1 MGTAILT
8 ITGLITR
15 IIGFFYRIYLS
26 RLFGEEGMGIYQL
39 LSPVLALSFSMTAAG
54 FQTAISKFVAAQA
67 GRENTAFPSRRPMAM
82 GLVLTVPLSLACT
95 TVLFLESDYIA
106 VHLLQE
112 PRTADMIRILA
123 PSIPLSA
130 IHACINGYF
139 YGIKKA
145 GVPAG
150 TQLFEQCCRVACVY
164 LVSAYILAQGHTP
177 SINVAVLGLTIGEGC
192 SMLAALL
199 AAWYHFSRYTVLS
212 AKTPASLHS
221 DSPGTGSRAKTSA
234 TQYTGLRT
242 SGLSRRQS
250 PAPHSKAVPGYGQ
263 LLGMVIPLTANRI
276 ILNLLQSVESVSIP
290 SGLRSYGYDNATAL
304 GVYGVL
310 TGMAFP
316 MIFFPNAL
324 TGSVSVMLLPMISE
338 SYAKGDE
345 EGIRRAILRTVKYCL
360 LLGFAC
366 MGFFLLTGKL
376 LGEGLYKSPLA
387 GHFIRTLSLIC
398 PFLYL
403 DNTLSSIL
411 QGLGMAGRLFLIN
424 VTSLLVRLLF
434 ILLIVPR
441 LGIQGYL
448 YGLLVSQMLQCVLYL
463 VCLGRRSRHN
473 NRQFSCSH

>member
-1 MGTAILT
+1 MSSSIKNHSRSHTRHPLIMGTAILT

-39 LSPVLALSFSMTAAG
+39 LSPVLALSFSLTAAG

-67 GRENTAFPSRRPMAM
+67 GRENTAFPSRRPMVM
-82 GLVLTVPLSLACT
+82 GLLLTIPLSLACT
-95 TVLFLESDYIA
+95 AILFLKSDYIA
-106 VHLLQE
+106 VSLLQE

-123 PSIPLSA
+123 PSVPLSA

-150 TQLFEQCCRVACVY
+150 TQLLEQCCRVACVY
-164 LVSAYILAQGHTP
+164 LVSACILAQGHTP

-199 AAWYHFSRYTVLS
+199 AAWYHFSRKTVFFP
-212 AKTPASLHS
+212 THPAV
-221 DSPGTGSRAKTSA
+221 
-234 TQYTGLRT
+234 
-242 SGLSRRQS
+242 
-250 PAPHSKAVPGYGQ
+250 VPGYGQ

-276 ILNLLQSVESVSIP
+276 VLNLLQSVESVSIP
-290 SGLRSYGYDNATAL
+290 AGLRGYGYDNATAL
-304 GVYGVL
+304 SVYGVL

-338 SYAKGDE
+338 SYAKGDD
-345 EGIRRAILRTVKYCL
+345 EGIRRAILHTVKYCL
-360 LLGFAC
+360 VLGFAC

-376 LGEGLYKSPLA
+376 LGEGLYRSPLA

-434 ILLIVPR
+434 ILLTVPR

-448 YGLLVSQMLQCVLYL
+448 YGLLVSQILQCALYL
-463 VCLGRRSRHN
+463 ACLWRRSWRG
-473 NRQFSCSH
+473 NR

>member
-1 MGTAILT
+1 MSSASKEISRSHTRHPLIMGTAILT
-8 ITGLITR
+8 ITGLVTR

-39 LSPVLALSFSMTAAG
+39 LSPVLALSFSLTAAG

-82 GLVLTVPLSLACT
+82 GLLLTIPLSLACT
-95 TVLFLESDYIA
+95 MVLFLESDPIA
-106 VHLLQE
+106 TYLLQE
-112 PRTADMIRILA
+112 PRTAAMIRILA

-164 LVSAYILAQGHTP
+164 LVSARILAQGQSP

-199 AAWYHFSRYTVLS
+199 AAWVHFSRPGYGFPRAAGHLRPRR
-212 AKTPASLHS
+212 ADTPAGPPA
-221 DSPGTGSRAKTSA
+221 SPHPSS
-234 TQYTGLRT
+234 
-242 SGLSRRQS
+242 
-250 PAPHSKAVPGYGQ
+250 VPGYGQ

-276 ILNLLQSVESVSIP
+276 VLNLLQSVESVSIP
-290 SGLRSYGYDNATAL
+290 AGLRSYGYDTATAL
-304 GVYGVL
+304 SVYGVL
-310 TGMAFP
+310 TGMSFP

-338 SYAKGDE
+338 SYARGDD
-345 EGIRRAILRTVKYCL
+345 EGIRRAILRTVKYCFF
-360 LLGFAC
+360 LGFIC
-366 MGFFLLTGKL
+366 MGFFLLTGKI

-403 DNTLSSIL
+403 DTTLSSIL

-434 ILLIVPR
+434 ILLAVPHM
-441 LGIQGYL
+441 GIQGYL
-448 YGLLVSQMLQCVLYL
+448 YGLLASQILQCVLYL
-463 VCLGRRSRHN
+463 TCLWHRALRRLG
-473 NRQFSCSH
+473 

>member
-1 MGTAILT
+1 MSSSTKSHFQSRTRHPLIMGTVILT
-8 ITGLITR
+8 VTGLITR

-39 LSPVLALSFSMTAAG
+39 LSPVLALSFSLTAAG

-67 GRENTAFPSRRPMAM
+67 GRENAAVPSRRPMVM
-82 GLVLTVPLSLACT
+82 GLLLTVPLSLACT
-95 TVLFLESDYIA
+95 MMLYTGSDFIA
-106 VHLLQE
+106 VNLLQE
-112 PRTADMIRILA
+112 PRTASMIRLLA
-123 PSIPLSA
+123 PSVPLSA

-150 TQLFEQCCRVACVY
+150 TQLLEQCCRVICVY
-164 LVSAYILAQGHTP
+164 LVSAAILSQGHTP
-177 SINVAVLGLTIGEGC
+177 SINVAVLGLTVGEGC

-199 AAWYHFSRYTVLS
+199 AAWYY
-212 AKTPASLHS
+212 
-221 DSPGTGSRAKTSA
+221 
-234 TQYTGLRT
+234 
-242 SGLSRRQS
+242 LSRR
-250 PAPHSKAVPGYGQ
+250 PVVPDFRHSSAVLSYGQ
-263 LLGMVIPLTANRI
+263 LLGMVLPLTANRI
-276 ILNLLQSVESVSIP
+276 VLNLLQSVESVSIP
-290 SGLRSYGYDNATAL
+290 AGLRSYGYDTATAL
-304 GVYGVL
+304 SVYGVL

-338 SYAKGDE
+338 SYARGDD
-345 EGIRRAILRTVKYCL
+345 EGIRRAILRTVKYCV
-360 LLGFAC
+360 LLGFSC
-366 MGFFLLTGKL
+366 MGFFLLTGRL
-376 LGEGLYKSPLA
+376 LGEGLYHSPLA

-434 ILLIVPR
+434 ILITVPR

-448 YGLLVSQMLQCVLYL
+448 YGILVSQILQCGLYL
-463 VCLGRRSRHN
+463 GCLWWRGWRGAKSNTPPQARR
-473 NRQFSCSH
+473 

>member
-1 MGTAILT
+1 MPLSTQNRFRPQARHPLVMGTVILT
-8 ITGLITR
+8 ATGLITR
-15 IIGFFYRIYLS
+15 VIGFFYRIYLS

-39 LSPVLALSFSMTAAG
+39 LSPVLALSFSLTAAG

-67 GRENTAFPSRRPMAM
+67 GRENTRFPSRRPMAM

-95 TVLFLESDYIA
+95 AALFMGSDFIA
-106 VHLLQE
+106 VNLLRE
-112 PRTADMIRILA
+112 PRTAPMIRLLA
-123 PSIPLSA
+123 PSVPLSA

-150 TQLFEQCCRVACVY
+150 TQLLEQCCRVACVY
-164 LVSAYILAQGHTP
+164 LLSASILAQGQTP

-192 SMLAALL
+192 SMLAALA
-199 AAWYHFSRYTVLS
+199 AAWYHRFRQTAVS
-212 AKTPASLHS
+212 TPGHS
-221 DSPGTGSRAKTSA
+221 SVA
-234 TQYTGLRT
+234 L
-242 SGLSRRQS
+242 
-250 PAPHSKAVPGYGQ
+250 GYGQ

-276 ILNLLQSVESVSIP
+276 VLNLLQSVESVSIP
-290 SGLRSYGYDNATAL
+290 AGLRSYGYDTATAL
-304 GVYGVL
+304 SVYGVL

-338 SYAKGDE
+338 SYARGDD
-345 EGIRRAILRTVKYCL
+345 EGIRRAILRTVKYCF

-366 MGFFLLTGKL
+366 MGFFLLTGRF

-403 DNTLSSIL
+403 DTTLSSIL

-424 VTSLLVRLLF
+424 VTSLLVRLAF
-434 ILLIVPR
+434 ILLMIPR

-448 YGLLVSQMLQCVLYL
+448 YGILVSQILQCALYL
-463 VCLGRRSRHN
+463 VCLWRRGWQGKISPKK
-473 NRQFSCSH
+473 

>member
-1 MGTAILT
+1 MSSSIKNHSRSHTRHPLIMGTAILT

-39 LSPVLALSFSMTAAG
+39 LSPVLALSFSLTAAG

-67 GRENTAFPSRRPMAM
+67 GKENTAFPSRRPMVM
-82 GLVLTVPLSLACT
+82 GLLLTIPLSLACT
-95 TVLFLESDYIA
+95 AILYLESNYIA
-106 VHLLQE
+106 VNLLQE

-145 GVPAG
+145 DVPAG
-150 TQLFEQCCRVACVY
+150 TQLLEQCCRVACVY
-164 LVSAYILAQGHTP
+164 LVSAYILAQGLTP

-199 AAWYHFSRYTVLS
+199 AAWYHFSRNTRS
-212 AKTPASLHS
+212 FPTHS
-221 DSPGTGSRAKTSA
+221 TAA
-234 TQYTGLRT
+234 
-242 SGLSRRQS
+242 
-250 PAPHSKAVPGYGQ
+250 PGYGQ

-276 ILNLLQSVESVSIP
+276 VLNLLQSVESVSIP
-290 SGLRSYGYDNATAL
+290 AGLRGYGYDNATAL
-304 GVYGVL
+304 SVYGVL

-338 SYAKGDE
+338 SYAKGDD

-360 LLGFAC
+360 VLGFAC

-376 LGEGLYKSPLA
+376 LGEGLYRSPLA

-434 ILLIVPR
+434 ILLTVPR

-448 YGLLVSQMLQCVLYL
+448 YGLLVSQILQCALYL
-463 VCLGRRSRHN
+463 ACLWWRSWRG
-473 NRQFSCSH
+473 NRQSSRSH

>member
-1 MGTAILT
+1 MSSSTRNYSRPRTRHPLIMGTAILT
-8 ITGLITR
+8 VTGLITR

-39 LSPVLALSFSMTAAG
+39 LSPVLALSFSLTAAG
-54 FQTAISKFVAAQA
+54 FQTAISKFVAAQV
-67 GRENTAFPSRRPMAM
+67 GRENTALPSRRPMVM
-82 GLVLTVPLSLACT
+82 GLLLTIPLSLVCT
-95 TVLFLESDYIA
+95 AVLFLESDYIA
-106 VHLLQE
+106 VNLLQE
-112 PRTADMIRILA
+112 PRTASMIRILA

-150 TQLFEQCCRVACVY
+150 TQLLEQCCRVACVY
-164 LVSAYILAQGHTP
+164 LISAYILTQGCTP
-177 SINVAVLGLTIGEGC
+177 SINVAVLGLTIGEGF

-199 AAWYHFSRYTVLS
+199 AAWYYFSRSVVS
-212 AKTPASLHS
+212 QGSGGGIKTPSSSHF
-221 DSPGTGSRAKTSA
+221 
-234 TQYTGLRT
+234 
-242 SGLSRRQS
+242 RRQNTRVPRLS
-250 PAPHSKAVPGYGQ
+250 SSHATAVLGYGQ

-276 ILNLLQSVESVSIP
+276 VLNLLQSVESVSIP
-290 SGLRSYGYDNATAL
+290 AGLRGYGYDNATAL
-304 GVYGVL
+304 SVYGVL

-324 TGSVSVMLLPMISE
+324 TGSVSVMLLPIISE
-338 SYAKGDE
+338 SYAKGDD
-345 EGIRRAILRTVKYCL
+345 EGIRRAIFRTVKYCL
-360 LLGFAC
+360 ILGLAC

-376 LGEGLYKSPLA
+376 LGEGLYRSPLA

-424 VTSLLVRLLF
+424 VASLLVRLLF
-434 ILLIVPR
+434 ILLTVPH

-448 YGLLVSQMLQCVLYL
+448 YGLLVSQILQCALYL
-463 VCLGRRSRHN
+463 TSLWRRGW
-473 NRQFSCSH
+473 QDK

>member
-1 MGTAILT
+1 MSSSMKTKSRSRTRHPLIMGTAILT
-8 ITGLITR
+8 ITGLVTR

-39 LSPVLALSFSMTAAG
+39 LSPVLALSFSLTAAG

-67 GRENTAFPSRRPMAM
+67 GRENTAIPSRRPMVM
-82 GLVLTVPLSLACT
+82 GLLLTIPLSLACT
-95 TVLFLESDYIA
+95 AMLFLGSDYIA
-106 VHLLQE
+106 VSLLQE
-112 PRTADMIRILA
+112 PRTAAMIRILA

-150 TQLFEQCCRVACVY
+150 TQLLEQCCRVGCVY
-164 LVSAYILAQGHTP
+164 LVSGIILAQGHTP

-192 SMLAALL
+192 SMLAALV
-199 AAWYHFSRYTVLS
+199 AAWYHFSRC
-212 AKTPASLHS
+212 LH
-221 DSPGTGSRAKTSA
+221 GSVRI
-234 TQYTGLRT
+234 
-242 SGLSRRQS
+242 SGLTHFHPQRTGRPARRLS
-250 PAPHSKAVPGYGQ
+250 SPHSAAVPGYGQ

-276 ILNLLQSVESVSIP
+276 VLNLLQSVESVSIP
-290 SGLRSYGYDNATAL
+290 AGLRSYGYDNATAL
-304 GVYGVL
+304 SVYGVL

-324 TGSVSVMLLPMISE
+324 TGSVSVMLLPLISE
-338 SYAKGDE
+338 SYARGDD
-345 EGIRRAILRTVKYCL
+345 EGIRRAVLRTVKYCF
-360 LLGFAC
+360 LLGFSC

-376 LGEGLYKSPLA
+376 LGEGLYQSPLA

-424 VTSLLVRLLF
+424 VTSLVVRLLF
-434 ILLIVPR
+434 ILLTVPH

-448 YGLLVSQMLQCVLYL
+448 YGLLVSQILQCALYL
-463 VCLGRRSRHN
+463 GCLWLRSWRGAK
-473 NRQFSCSH
+473 RG

>member
-1 MGTAILT
+1 MSSSIKTPSRTRHPLIMGTAILT
-8 ITGLITR
+8 ITGLVTR

-39 LSPVLALSFSMTAAG
+39 LSPVLALSFSLTAAG

-67 GRENTAFPSRRPMAM
+67 GRENTAFPSRRPMVM
-82 GLVLTVPLSLACT
+82 GLLLTVPLSLACT
-95 TVLFLESDYIA
+95 AALYLKSDYIA
-106 VHLLQE
+106 VSLLQE
-112 PRTADMIRILA
+112 PRTAAMIRILA

-199 AAWYHFSRYTVLS
+199 AAWYHFSKNACPQGIRSRKLS
-212 AKTPASLHS
+212 PSHS
-221 DSPGTGSRAKTSA
+221 TAA
-234 TQYTGLRT
+234 
-242 SGLSRRQS
+242 
-250 PAPHSKAVPGYGQ
+250 PGYGQ
-263 LLGMVIPLTANRI
+263 LLSMIIPLTANRI
-276 ILNLLQSVESVSIP
+276 VLNLLQSVESVSIP
-290 SGLRSYGYDNATAL
+290 TGLRSYGYDNATAL
-304 GVYGVL
+304 SVYGVL

-345 EGIRRAILRTVKYCL
+345 EGIRRAVLRTVKYCFI
-360 LLGFAC
+360 LGFSC

-376 LGEGLYKSPLA
+376 LGEGLYRSPLA

-434 ILLIVPR
+434 ILLTVPR

-448 YGLLVSQMLQCVLYL
+448 YGLLVSQILQCILYL
-463 VCLGRRSRHN
+463 GCLWLRSRHD
-473 NRQFSCSH
+473 NRHFSPSL

>member
-1 MGTAILT
+1 MPLSTQTRFRPQARHPLVMGTVILT
-8 ITGLITR
+8 ATGLITR
-15 IIGFFYRIYLS
+15 VIGFFYRIYLS
-26 RLFGEEGMGIYQL
+26 RLFGEECMGIYQL
-39 LSPVLALSFSMTAAG
+39 LSPVLALSFSLTAAG

-67 GRENTAFPSRRPMAM
+67 GRENTRFPSRRPMAM

-95 TVLFLESDYIA
+95 AALFMGSDFIA
-106 VHLLQE
+106 VNLLRE
-112 PRTADMIRILA
+112 PRTAPMIRLLA
-123 PSIPLSA
+123 PSVPLSA

-150 TQLFEQCCRVACVY
+150 TQLLEQCCRVACVY
-164 LVSAYILAQGHTP
+164 LLSASILAQGQTP

-192 SMLAALL
+192 SMLAALA
-199 AAWYHFSRYTVLS
+199 AAWYHRFRQTAVS
-212 AKTPASLHS
+212 TPGHS
-221 DSPGTGSRAKTSA
+221 SVA
-234 TQYTGLRT
+234 L
-242 SGLSRRQS
+242 
-250 PAPHSKAVPGYGQ
+250 GYGQ

-276 ILNLLQSVESVSIP
+276 VLNLLQSVESVSIP
-290 SGLRSYGYDNATAL
+290 AGLRSYGYDTATAL
-304 GVYGVL
+304 SVYGVL

-338 SYAKGDE
+338 SYARGDD
-345 EGIRRAILRTVKYCL
+345 EGIRRAILRTVKYCF

-366 MGFFLLTGKL
+366 MGFFLLTGRF

-403 DNTLSSIL
+403 DTTLSSIL

-424 VTSLLVRLLF
+424 VTSLLVRLAF
-434 ILLIVPR
+434 ILLMIPR

-448 YGLLVSQMLQCVLYL
+448 YGILVSQILQCALYL
-463 VCLGRRSRHN
+463 VCLWRRGWQGKISPKK
-473 NRQFSCSH
+473 

>member
-1 MGTAILT
+1 MSSSVKTHTRPHTRHPLIMGAAILT

-39 LSPVLALSFSMTAAG
+39 LSPVLALSFSLTAAG

-67 GRENTAFPSRRPMAM
+67 GHENTLFPSRRPMVM
-82 GLVLTVPLSLACT
+82 GLLLTIPLSLACT
-95 TVLFLESDYIA
+95 AILFLESDYIA
-106 VHLLQE
+106 VSLLQE
-112 PRTADMIRILA
+112 PRTASMIRILA

-150 TQLFEQCCRVACVY
+150 TQLLEQCCRVACVY

-199 AAWYHFSRYTVLS
+199 AAWYHFSKSAAPQNISRLS
-212 AKTPASLHS
+212 PFRSNA
-221 DSPGTGSRAKTSA
+221 
-234 TQYTGLRT
+234 
-242 SGLSRRQS
+242 
-250 PAPHSKAVPGYGQ
+250 PGYGQ

-276 ILNLLQSVESVSIP
+276 VINLLQSVESVSIP
-290 SGLRSYGYDNATAL
+290 AGLRGYGYDNATAL
-304 GVYGVL
+304 SVYGVL

-338 SYAKGDE
+338 SYARGDD

-360 LLGFAC
+360 LLGFIC

-376 LGEGLYKSPLA
+376 LGEGLYQSPLA

-434 ILLIVPR
+434 ILLTVPR

-448 YGLLVSQMLQCVLYL
+448 YGLLVSQILQCALYL
-463 VCLGRRSRHN
+463 ACLWRRSQRGD
-473 NRQFSCSH
+473 R

>member
-1 MGTAILT
+1 MSSSIKTNSRPRTRHPLIMGTAILT
-8 ITGLITR
+8 ITGLVTR

-39 LSPVLALSFSMTAAG
+39 LSPVLALSFSLTAAG

-67 GRENTAFPSRRPMAM
+67 GRENTAFPSRRPMVM
-82 GLVLTVPLSLACT
+82 GLLLTVPLSLACT
-95 TVLFLESDYIA
+95 AVLYLKSDYIA
-106 VHLLQE
+106 VSLLQE
-112 PRTADMIRILA
+112 PRTAAMIRILA

-199 AAWYHFSRYTVLS
+199 AAWYHFSKNACPQGIRSRKLS
-212 AKTPASLHS
+212 PSHS
-221 DSPGTGSRAKTSA
+221 TAI
-234 TQYTGLRT
+234 
-242 SGLSRRQS
+242 
-250 PAPHSKAVPGYGQ
+250 PGYGQ
-263 LLGMVIPLTANRI
+263 LLGMIIPLTANRI
-276 ILNLLQSVESVSIP
+276 VLNLLQSVESVSIP
-290 SGLRSYGYDNATAL
+290 AGLRSYGYDNATAL
-304 GVYGVL
+304 SVYGVL

-345 EGIRRAILRTVKYCL
+345 EGIRRAVLRTVKYCFI
-360 LLGFAC
+360 LGFSC
-366 MGFFLLTGKL
+366 MGFFLLTGRL
-376 LGEGLYKSPLA
+376 LGEGLYRSPLA

-434 ILLIVPR
+434 ILLTVPR

-448 YGLLVSQMLQCVLYL
+448 YGLLVSQILQCILYL
-463 VCLGRRSRHN
+463 GCLWLRSRHD
-473 NRQFSCSH
+473 NRHFSPSL

>member
-39 LSPVLALSFSMTAAG
+39 LSPVLALSFSLTAAG

-67 GRENTAFPSRRPMAM
+67 GKENTAFPSRRPMVM
-82 GLVLTVPLSLACT
+82 GLLLTIPLSLACT
-95 TVLFLESDYIA
+95 AILYLESDYIA
-106 VHLLQE
+106 VNLLQE

-139 YGIKKA
+139 YGVKKA

-150 TQLFEQCCRVACVY
+150 TQLLEQCCRVACVY
-164 LVSAYILAQGHTP
+164 LVSAYILAQGLTP

-199 AAWYHFSRYTVLS
+199 AAWYHFSRNTRS
-212 AKTPASLHS
+212 FNTHFTAA
-221 DSPGTGSRAKTSA
+221 
-234 TQYTGLRT
+234 
-242 SGLSRRQS
+242 
-250 PAPHSKAVPGYGQ
+250 PGYGQ

-276 ILNLLQSVESVSIP
+276 VLNLLQSVESVSIP
-290 SGLRSYGYDNATAL
+290 AGLRGYGYDNATAL
-304 GVYGVL
+304 SVYGVL

-338 SYAKGDE
+338 SYAKGDD

-360 LLGFAC
+360 VLGFAC

-376 LGEGLYKSPLA
+376 LG
-387 GHFIRTLSLIC
+387 
-398 PFLYL
+398 
-403 DNTLSSIL
+403 
-411 QGLGMAGRLFLIN
+411 
-424 VTSLLVRLLF
+424 
-434 ILLIVPR
+434 
-441 LGIQGYL
+441 
-448 YGLLVSQMLQCVLYL
+448 
-463 VCLGRRSRHN
+463 
-473 NRQFSCSH
+473 

>member
-1 MGTAILT
+1 MSSSTKKLSRPHTRHPLIMGTAILT
-8 ITGLITR
+8 VTGLITR

-39 LSPVLALSFSMTAAG
+39 LSPVLALSFSLTAAG

-82 GLVLTVPLSLACT
+82 GLLLTIPLSLACT
-95 TVLFLESDYIA
+95 AVLFLESDYIA
-106 VHLLQE
+106 IHLLQE
-112 PRTADMIRILA
+112 PRTADMLRILA

-130 IHACINGYF
+130 IHACVNGYF

-199 AAWYHFSRYTVLS
+199 AAWYHFSGFARRFATPRS
-212 AKTPASLHS
+212 AS
-221 DSPGTGSRAKTSA
+221 
-234 TQYTGLRT
+234 
-242 SGLSRRQS
+242 
-250 PAPHSKAVPGYGQ
+250 VPGYGQ

-290 SGLRSYGYDNATAL
+290 AGLRSYGYDNATAL
-304 GVYGVL
+304 SVYGVL

-338 SYAKGDE
+338 SYAKGDD
-345 EGIRRAILRTVKYCL
+345 EGIRRAILRTVKYCF

-403 DNTLSSIL
+403 DTTLSSIL
-411 QGLGMAGRLFLIN
+411 QGLGMAGRLFFIN
-424 VTSLLVRLLF
+424 VTSLLARLLF
-434 ILLIVPR
+434 ILLTVPC

-448 YGLLVSQMLQCVLYL
+448 YGLLISQTLQCALYL
-463 VCLGRRSRHN
+463 ACLWRRSLQI
-473 NRQFSCSH
+473 NR

>member
-1 MGTAILT
+1 MSSSTKNHSRPHKRHPLIMGTAILT
-8 ITGLITR
+8 ITGLVTR

-39 LSPVLALSFSMTAAG
+39 LSPVLALSFSLTAAG

-67 GRENTAFPSRRPMAM
+67 GRENTAFPSRRPMIM
-82 GLVLTVPLSLACT
+82 GLLLTVPLSLACT
-95 TVLFLESDYIA
+95 AILYLKSDYIGA
-106 VHLLQE
+106 SLLQE
-112 PRTADMIRILA
+112 PRTASMIRILA

-164 LVSAYILAQGHTP
+164 LVSAYILVQGHTP

-199 AAWYHFSRYTVLS
+199 AAWFHFSKNARLQGIRSHKLS
-212 AKTPASLHS
+212 LSHS
-221 DSPGTGSRAKTSA
+221 TAA
-234 TQYTGLRT
+234 
-242 SGLSRRQS
+242 
-250 PAPHSKAVPGYGQ
+250 PGYGQ

-276 ILNLLQSVESVSIP
+276 VLNLLQSVESVSIP
-290 SGLRSYGYDNATAL
+290 AGLRSYGYDNATAL
-304 GVYGVL
+304 SVYGVL

-338 SYAKGDE
+338 SYARGDE
-345 EGIRRAILRTVKYCL
+345 EGIRRAILRTVKYCFI
-360 LLGFAC
+360 LGFSC

-376 LGEGLYKSPLA
+376 LGEGLYRSPLA

-403 DNTLSSIL
+403 DTTLSSIL

-424 VTSLLVRLLF
+424 VISLLVRLLF
-434 ILLIVPR
+434 ILLTVPR
-441 LGIQGYL
+441 LGGAEQGSSDRPLWYEP
-448 YGLLVSQMLQCVLYL
+448 
-463 VCLGRRSRHN
+463 
-473 NRQFSCSH
+473 